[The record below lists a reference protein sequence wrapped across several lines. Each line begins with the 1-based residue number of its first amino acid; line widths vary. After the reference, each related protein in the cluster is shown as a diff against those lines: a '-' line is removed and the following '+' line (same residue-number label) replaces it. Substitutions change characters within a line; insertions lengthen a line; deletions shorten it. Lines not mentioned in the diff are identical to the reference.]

1 MTGIDNNIEVRL
13 IYLDTKEEIWF
24 RSIAKAIRFLGTDYK
39 TIMTYMNPI
48 NKKNT
53 IIFVNQDSTNK
64 DVLQFL
70 KEIKK
75 YFPIPIYLI

>member
-39 TIMTYMNPI
+39 TNYSHL
-48 NKKNT
+48 KN
-53 IIFVNQDSTNK
+53 
-64 DVLQFL
+64 
-70 KEIKK
+70 
-75 YFPIPIYLI
+75 